1 MKHVQSNALQERVL
15 LFKEKEM
22 LFTQILFHGNHFPMC
37 INSLN
42 IAGETYFE
50 LHNALTLLKISLNR
64 HGLEI
69 QLGMKTDFEIMKSL

>member
-1 MKHVQSNALQERVL
+1 
-15 LFKEKEM
+15 
-22 LFTQILFHGNHFPMC
+22 MC